1 MRKLLAMVF
10 CAAVLC
16 LAVLRPLPVAAAMP
30 KSEAEA
36 MAEELK
42 RLDAEDKGAGTYKV
56 TLQYLDGDKVTEKT
70 IAMTIRGKNTVVDG
84 VLAIDAKDIS
94 VSGEQAAS
102 ATAEDWI
109 AWSEAKAWRIDDLAA
124 VALVGLDAGAVKPV
138 VGSYALVVTAEGGIK
153 TQAVVNVTSDA
164 VLDDDYNKNMQDGY
178 WYTDTFEA
186 NPLDFSAFNV
196 WFGVTIKAVL
206 GILLVAPLIL
216 LLVHYAATTRI
227 AKQVA
232 HLLKSRQDDSLD

>member
-1 MRKLLAMVF
+1 MRKWLAMICCALVF
-10 CAAVLC
+10 CLTV
-16 LAVLRPLPVAAAMP
+16 VRPVSVSAMMP

-42 RLDAEDKGAGTYKV
+42 RLDAEGKGAGTYRV

-94 VSGEQAAS
+94 VTGEQVVS

-124 VALVGLDAGAVKPV
+124 VALVDLDAGAIKPV
-138 VGSYALVVTAEGGIK
+138 IGTYVLVVSAEGGVQ
-153 TQAVVNVTSDA
+153 TRAAVHVTSNA
-164 VLDDDYNKNMQDGY
+164 VLDDDYNKNKQAGY
-178 WYTDTFEA
+178 WYTDTFDA

-196 WFGVTIKAVL
+196 WFGITIKAFL
-206 GILLVAPLIL
+206 GILLVVPLIL
-216 LLVHYAATTRI
+216 LLVHYVATTKI

-232 HLLKSRQDDSLD
+232 FLLKSRQGDSLD